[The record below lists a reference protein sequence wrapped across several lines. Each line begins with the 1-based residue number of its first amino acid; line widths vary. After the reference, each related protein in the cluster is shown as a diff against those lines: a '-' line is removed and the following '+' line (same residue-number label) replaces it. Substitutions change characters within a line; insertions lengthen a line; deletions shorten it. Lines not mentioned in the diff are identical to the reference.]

1 MVLTLVV
8 AAACSCA
15 AQTFR
20 NLGFEQAVIQPN
32 DPTYGFLDWNTA
44 VPGWSHSPGS
54 DTAVIYYPSP
64 HAGGTQYF
72 LLVDRFSYLQPLQ
85 SRYSL
90 AFQSGF
96 FGPEITSGWTSAY
109 ISQAGLIPDT
119 AQSLRFLA
127 TGNFAVTVN
136 GNALPTYSFGNN
148 SYGVDVS
155 PYAGTVSDLKI
166 FNTSGL
172 LDFSPTLVDGFTF
185 SSTPVPEPKV
195 LWLFGLGALAAA
207 LGQRRR

>member
-1 MVLTLVV
+1 
-8 AAACSCA
+8 
-15 AQTFR
+15 
-20 NLGFEQAVIQPN
+20 
-32 DPTYGFLDWNTA
+32 
-44 VPGWSHSPGS
+44 
-54 DTAVIYYPSP
+54 
-64 HAGGTQYF
+64 
-72 LLVDRFSYLQPLQ
+72 
-85 SRYSL
+85 L

-136 GNALPTYSFGNN
+136 GNALSTYSFGNN
-148 SYGVDVS
+148 SYGVDLS
-155 PYAGTVSDLKI
+155 PYAGTVSELKI
-166 FNTSGL
+166 FNTSPL

-195 LWLFGLGALAAA
+195 LWLFGLGALGAVLA
-207 LGQRRR
+207 RRHR